1 MSHPSIHTPLC
12 DLLGIEV
19 PIILAGMAYAADV
32 EISAAV
38 SNAGGLGVL
47 GCTGD
52 APEEIREK
60 IRAVRKLTDK
70 PFGVDVILPPTV
82 SKDMVTPAALS
93 AMITPEYKQYFSELR
108 KRFNVPQTPEG
119 EAEAFHIMGT
129 GAAAQVEVIL
139 DEKVPVFASGLGSP
153 AFMMERA
160 RAQGMKI
167 MAVVGNVKAAKKVL
181 ADKVDVVIAQG
192 AEGGGHT
199 GQVGTFVL
207 LPQIVEIAGKTPVV
221 AAGGVGDASALAAAL
236 AFGCQGVW
244 VGTRFLASKE
254 AAIPQWRK
262 EGIVA
267 ANEEATVRTR
277 AYTGKP
283 ARIIK
288 NDWTE
293 AWEKGPLQPLPMPL
307 QHFMV
312 TPVMQ
317 AGGEANP
324 RIAANAAGQ
333 ICGLIHD
340 IKPAAEIVREMVEGA
355 AKILQNLNKD
365 AVRSSAAS
373 CC

>member
-1 MSHPSIHTPLC
+1 MSRSSIHTPLC
-12 DLLGIEV
+12 DMLGIEV

-32 EISAAV
+32 ALTAAV

-52 APEEIREK
+52 EPEEIREK

-82 SKDMVTPAALS
+82 SKESVTPAALM
-93 AMITPEYKQYFSELR
+93 AMVTPEYKQYFGELR
-108 KRFNVPQTPEG
+108 KRFGVPETPAG
-119 EAEAFHIMGT
+119 AAEAFHIMGT
-129 GAAAQVEVIL
+129 GAADQVDVIL
-139 DEKVPVFASGLGSP
+139 DEKVPVFVSGLGSP

-160 RAQGMKI
+160 RKQGMKI

-181 ADKVDVVIAQG
+181 ADNVDAVIAQG

-244 VGTRFLASKE
+244 VGTRFLASTE

-277 AYTGKP
+277 SYTGKP

-288 NDWTE
+288 NEWTE
-293 AWEKGPLQPLPMPL
+293 AWEKGPMQPLPMPL

-317 AGGEANP
+317 AGGEQSP

-340 IKPAAEIVREMVEGA
+340 IKPAGEIVREMAEGA
-355 AKILQNLNKD
+355 AEILGRLNREAVSTA
-365 AVRSSAAS
+365 AVR
-373 CC
+373 